1 VHDHHP
7 NALMGALAFLSAGAG
22 AVLGERLISAL
33 VGLGMSLLGS
43 LLYQLAQR
51 AIRVG
56 GDALEQ
62 RARRR
67 LGVALAPSSTDA
79 PGRPETSQD
88 VPPAA

>member
-1 VHDHHP
+1 MHDHHP
-7 NALMGALAFLSAGAG
+7 NALMGALAVLSAGAG
-22 AVLGERLISAL
+22 AVLGERLLSAL
-33 VGLGMSLLGS
+33 IGLAFSLLGS
-43 LLYQLAQR
+43 ALYQFGLR

-67 LGVALAPSSTDA
+67 LGVARAPAATDVS
-79 PGRPETSQD
+79 GLPETSQD